1 MHGDAEQE
9 VVSHPFP
16 PALPL
21 VCAASVCPSI
31 SVSAQ
36 IVQSGSLHSFKR
48 FSFWPGISHSLGFD
62 PVTDVPP
69 ARASRYRSACH
80 QLEKALVRIMYLRCT
95 LRQISVMR
103 CVPAA
108 QREAAILNLADENGM
123 MKRCDW
129 IAEIQE
135 DCRRLANVETGE

>member
-31 SVSAQ
+31 HVSVQ
-36 IVQSGSLHSFKR
+36 IVQIVLKR
-48 FSFWPGISHSLGFD
+48 FSFRPRISHSLGFD

-69 ARASRYRSACH
+69 ARASRCSSACQ
-80 QLEKALVRIMYLRCT
+80 QLEKGAVTKLVPPLLAAASVYHALHSSCAERDSNFKLRRPT
-95 LRQISVMR
+95 
-103 CVPAA
+103 
-108 QREAAILNLADENGM
+108 EAVLSDG
-123 MKRCDW
+123 RD
-129 IAEIQE
+129 
-135 DCRRLANVETGE
+135 